1 MTAVPIEKLTPER
14 RRERTRSALIE
25 AAREVFVRRGF
36 HGASLDEIAET
47 AGFTRGAI
55 YKNFADK
62 EELFLAVFDQVNDH
76 TLDAFGQMLE
86 QEPSTFFDLPALTK
100 MWATVIGDP
109 DLMTLELEF
118 LLYEARNPSVHE
130 RVTAQR
136 ERTRKLV
143 AEFLVKN
150 TAALGLELTLP
161 ADTMAGILLS
171 SSQGFA
177 HAIQVDPTQVALYQ
191 AFLELIMP
199 VLFTETP
206 TPE

>member
-14 RRERTRSALIE
+14 RRERTRTALIG

-62 EELFLAVFDQVNDH
+62 EELFLAVFDQVNTQ
-76 TLDAFGQMLE
+76 TLDAFGQMIE
-86 QEPSTFFDLPALTK
+86 QEPSKFFDLPALTK
-100 MWATVIGDP
+100 MWAKIIGDP
-109 DLMTLELEF
+109 DLLTLELEF
-118 LLYEARNPSVHE
+118 LLYEVRNPSVRK

-136 ERTRKLV
+136 KRNRKLV
-143 AEFLVKN
+143 AEFLEKN
-150 TAALGLELTLP
+150 TTALGLQLTLP

-171 SSQGFA
+171 SSEGFA
-177 HAIQVDPTQVALYQ
+177 HAMQVDPTQVALYQ

-199 VLFTETP
+199 VLFTESP
-206 TPE
+206 SEE